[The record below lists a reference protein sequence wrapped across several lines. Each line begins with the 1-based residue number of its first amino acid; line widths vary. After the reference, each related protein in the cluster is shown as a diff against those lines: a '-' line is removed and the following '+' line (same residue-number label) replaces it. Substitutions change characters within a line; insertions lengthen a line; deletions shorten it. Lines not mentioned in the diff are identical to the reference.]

1 MEGQLRRKAYYRCNE
16 NAVQHIYFVIKP
28 VFIGS
33 ITKYLCWTLLCTFK
47 NKMLCFFNK
56 MVVMNEQETSQPRK
70 GIIYYCDKFYAF
82 IMKIPVVM

>member
-1 MEGQLRRKAYYRCNE
+1 
-16 NAVQHIYFVIKP
+16 
-28 VFIGS
+28 
-33 ITKYLCWTLLCTFK
+33 
-47 NKMLCFFNK
+47 MLCFCNK